1 VLPNFNEFFL
11 HQELLTFIPET
22 LKTLV
27 VFLKIDSG
35 SVRKPTVEKLQ
46 DRYPWS
52 KIDEIS
58 TSASLEVIFHSV
70 RMTKN
75 FDLREKLAE
84 LLPMCARR
92 GMLQL
97 HLPGSPIW
105 NELHVY
111 STD

>member
-1 VLPNFNEFFL
+1 MF
-11 HQELLTFIPET
+11 TPEN
-22 LKTLV
+22 LRTLV
-27 VFLKIDSG
+27 VFSELDSG
-35 SVRKPTVEKLQ
+35 PVHKPTVEKLQ

-58 TSASLEVIFHSV
+58 TSASLEVIVHSS
-70 RMTKN
+70 RMARS

-92 GMLQL
+92 EVLQL
-97 HLPGSPIW
+97 HLPRSPIW

-111 STD
+111 NTD